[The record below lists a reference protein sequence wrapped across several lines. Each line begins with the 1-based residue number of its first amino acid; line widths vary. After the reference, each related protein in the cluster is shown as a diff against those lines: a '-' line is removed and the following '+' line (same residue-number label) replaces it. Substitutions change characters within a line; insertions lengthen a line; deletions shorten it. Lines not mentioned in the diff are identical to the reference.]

1 MRNIVRY
8 VAAAG
13 VCAALAV
20 PAAARQLPPFPPQ
33 PPPFAP
39 QPPSLLQQP
48 QPPPNPQ
55 NPDRITVPFS
65 DPARPGLLKLKL
77 LQGSI
82 VVKGSNR
89 RDVSIQGGPGT
100 DLSRTRAVEPPAGL
114 RRLTQPAGF
123 SVEESNNEMS
133 LSATRF
139 NRNLDLQ
146 IEVPART
153 NLDLSL
159 MSGRTISVEDVE
171 GELEISNLN
180 GAIVLKNVSGSVV
193 AHSMNGSVIA
203 VVTRVTAQAPMS
215 FTSMNGTVDVTLP
228 PAIKANLKLRSD
240 QGDVF
245 TDFDFQITQGAQPE
259 VRKGDRFRIDVNR
272 SIYGTVNGG
281 GPDVELR
288 SFNGTVILRKA
299 K

>member
-1 MRNIVRY
+1 MRNILRY
-8 VAAAG
+8 VAATG
-13 VCAALAV
+13 FCATLSV
-20 PAAARQLPPFPPQ
+20 PATADQLPPFPPE

-39 QPPSLLQQP
+39 LPLSLLQQP
-48 QPPPNPQ
+48 QPQPQ
-55 NPDRITVPFS
+55 RQDSDRITVPFS
-65 DPARPGLLKLKL
+65 DPARPGSVKVSL

-82 VVKGSNR
+82 VVKGTNR

-100 DLSRTRAVEPPAGL
+100 DLSRRRAADPPAGL

-123 SVEESNNEMS
+123 RVEEDANEMT
-133 LSATRF
+133 LSVGSFSRK
-139 NRNLDLQ
+139 LDLQ
-146 IEVPART
+146 IEVPAKT
-153 NLDLSL
+153 SLHLSS
-159 MSGRTISVEDVE
+159 MNGGVISVEDVE

-180 GAIVLKNVSGSVV
+180 GAIVLKNVGGSVV
-193 AHSMNGSVIA
+193 AHSMNGSVTA
-203 VVTRVTAQAPMS
+203 VVTRVTPQAPLS

-228 PAIKANLKLRSD
+228 TAIKANLKLRSD

-245 TDFDFQITQGAQPE
+245 TDFDFQVIQGTRPE
-259 VRKGDRFRIDVNR
+259 VRKGNRFTIDVNR
-272 SIYGTVNGG
+272 SVYGTVNGG